1 MRSHLAATA
10 AYEPISMSHQL
21 LGPDSSTLGPL
32 ARAVAPM
39 CAARAMRADAVLIGP
54 EAKRECRAVVISQQ
68 AMYEHQRH
76 RTMIHERHQGGHGV
90 VLEWV
95 QEAC

>member
-39 CAARAMRADAVLIGP
+39 CADCGSYHCAVCGFGVRCTGAGFVSLPAGVAAAGRIERVESLSETEVPAVFCGP
-54 EAKRECRAVVISQQ
+54 
-68 AMYEHQRH
+68 
-76 RTMIHERHQGGHGV
+76 
-90 VLEWV
+90 VL
-95 QEAC
+95 AF